1 MEFIK
6 GHPATSEEKLLQLI
20 RKKNDPSAR
29 KPLVSRGDGADLSS
43 TQTPGDGQPR
53 KKNVDS
59 LSLTTRIL
67 GAAAAGIFIFI
78 LINFRPALFH
88 PEASRP
94 ETPRDETTREIKMA
108 SADMESSGEIIKE
121 EASLNLEARPF
132 EFYRQTIGSRD
143 IFQAPWEK
151 PLPVATGTSSSAAE
165 LAKQLKLVGILL
177 DKDPKA
183 IVEDLTTQQTFFLS
197 PGERIGN
204 AVVEEIREDKV
215 ILDFAQEKVEL
226 VP

>member
-88 PEASRP
+88 PAVSRP
-94 ETPRDETTREIKMA
+94 ETTREIKMA
-108 SADMESSGEIIKE
+108 SADMESSGETIKE